1 MRRDFEINIVVNMYN
16 KTFSDYSISTLGNK
30 QKVIGSVVKRNQ
42 IFYEHTELT
51 IMAILTWEALLYE
64 NIWKNQQ

>member
-51 IMAILTWEALLYE
+51 IMAILT
-64 NIWKNQQ
+64 